1 MKRTSG
7 IWARLLLGPSL
18 VLIALGL
25 LFAGGIAP
33 AQAAEEVRIYTYM
46 LPIQEDLTRFLSEN
60 TGTEVKTLGLSGG
73 ELWARVQAEKPNIG
87 ADILFGFGPGPA
99 ILGKR
104 EGLWE
109 PYPDASAWRD
119 IHPRYKDKD
128 GTWFD
133 LGTSSFVL
141 VGNKDLLAKKGYKMP
156 ESWFDL
162 LDPKWKGE
170 IVMPSPVTSGTAFMI
185 NATFLQLLG
194 WDKGWEFLEK
204 LDKNVAQYTKSGNTP
219 LESVGRGEYMLGITS
234 DEKVPQR
241 LQQGFPIYWSAPK
254 EGIGYEGN
262 IVTIVKG
269 TKHLEAAKRV
279 VNFSGTEKFQ
289 RWVAQFG
296 YLSARDAPNPMY
308 PTKPKFIDY
317 SYEWAADNHARVIEA
332 WKTKFLRK

>member
-1 MKRTSG
+1 LLAGPAVGWLTL
-7 IWARLLLGPSL
+7 ALLLAP
-18 VLIALGL
+18 
-25 LFAGGIAP
+25 GISP
-33 AQAAEEVRIYTYM
+33 AQAAQELRVYTYM
-46 LPIQEDLTRFLSEN
+46 LVIQDELARFLSEN
-60 TGTEVKTLGLSGG
+60 TGTQVKILGLSGG

-87 ADILFGFGPGPA
+87 ADVLFGFGPGPA

-109 PYPDASAWRD
+109 PYPDAPAWRD
-119 IHPRYKDKD
+119 IHSRYKDKD
-128 GTWFD
+128 GTWYD
-133 LGTSSFVL
+133 VGTSSFVL
-141 VGNKDLLAKKGYKMP
+141 VGNKALLNKKGYKMP

-170 IVMPSPVTSGTAFMI
+170 VVMPSPVTSGTAFMI
-185 NATFLQLLG
+185 NASFLQLLG
-194 WDKGWEFLEK
+194 WEKGWDFLEK

-262 IVTIVKG
+262 VLTIVKG
-269 TKHLEAAKRV
+269 TKQLEAAKRV
-279 VNFSGTEKFQ
+279 VDFAGTEKFQ
-289 RWVAQFG
+289 RWVAQYG

-308 PTKPKFIDY
+308 PTKPKFIEY
-317 SYEWAADNHARVIEA
+317 S
-332 WKTKFLRK
+332 

>member
-1 MKRTSG
+1 MPRTFSG
-7 IWARLLLGPSL
+7 WTRLLVGPAVGWL
-18 VLIALGL
+18 AFALL
-25 LFAGGIAP
+25 LAAGISP
-33 AQAAEEVRIYTYM
+33 AQAAQELRVYTYM
-46 LPIQEDLTRFLSEN
+46 LVIQDELARFLSEN
-60 TGTEVKTLGLSGG
+60 TGTQVKILGLSGG

-87 ADILFGFGPGPA
+87 ADVLFGFGPGPA

-109 PYPDASAWRD
+109 PYPDAPAWRD
-119 IHPRYKDKD
+119 IHSRYKDKD
-128 GTWFD
+128 GTWYD
-133 LGTSSFVL
+133 VGTSSFVL
-141 VGNKDLLAKKGYKMP
+141 VGNKALLNKKGYTMP

-170 IVMPSPVTSGTAFMI
+170 VVMPSPVTSGTAFMI
-185 NATFLQLLG
+185 NASFLQLLG
-194 WDKGWEFLEK
+194 WEKGWDFLEK

-262 IVTIVKG
+262 ILTIVKG
-269 TKHLEAAKRV
+269 TKQLEAARRV
-279 VNFSGTEKFQ
+279 VDFAGTEKFQ
-289 RWVAQFG
+289 RWVAQYG

-308 PTKPKFIDY
+308 PTKPKFIEY
-317 SYEWAADNHARVIEA
+317 SYEWAADNHARVIET
-332 WKTKFLRK
+332 WKSKFLRK

>member
-1 MKRTSG
+1 MPRTSSG
-7 IWARLLLGPSL
+7 RIRLLSGPS
-18 VLIALGL
+18 IGL
-25 LFAGGIAP
+25 LALALLLAAGISP
-33 AQAAEEVRIYTYM
+33 ARAAQEIRVYTYM
-46 LPIQEDLTRFLSEN
+46 LVVQDELARILSEN
-60 TGTEVKTLGLSGG
+60 TETQVKILGLSGG

-87 ADILFGFGPGPA
+87 ADVLFGFGPGPA

-104 EGLWE
+104 EGLWA
-109 PYPDASAWRD
+109 PYPDAPAWRD
-119 IHPRYKDKD
+119 IHTRYKDKD
-128 GTWFD
+128 GTWYD
-133 LGTSSFVL
+133 VGTSSFVL
-141 VGNKDLLAKKGYKMP
+141 VGNKDLLNKKGYKLP

-170 IVMPSPVTSGTAFMI
+170 VVMPSPVTSGTAFMI

-194 WDKGWEFLEK
+194 WEKGWEFLEK

-262 IVTIVKG
+262 ILTIVKG
-269 TKHLEAAKRV
+269 TKQLEAAKRV
-279 VNFSGTEKFQ
+279 VNFAGTEKFQ
-289 RWVAQFG
+289 RWLAQYG

-317 SYEWAADNHARVIEA
+317 SYEWAADNHARVIET
-332 WKTKFLRK
+332 WKSKFLRK